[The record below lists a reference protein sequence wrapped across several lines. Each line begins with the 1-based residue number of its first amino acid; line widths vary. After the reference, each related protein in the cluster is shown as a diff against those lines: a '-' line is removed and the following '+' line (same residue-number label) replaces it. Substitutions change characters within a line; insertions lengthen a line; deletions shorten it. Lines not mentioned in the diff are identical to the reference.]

1 MRGSRAPQRR
11 DRRVS
16 PGACPARRLLYNL
29 AVASEESAACP
40 ICRDTGWVIETRNG
54 KEVAVRC
61 RCRTQRRGD
70 ALLAACRI
78 PPRYAGCT
86 LDSFEAWEPG
96 NPTISEALRKTRAF
110 VAGYP
115 EVRRGLLY
123 MGPVGIG
130 KTHLAVSALGELV
143 SRHALRGLYVNFLEL
158 VQALQ
163 MSFDGGS
170 RGREEIMSPV
180 IDADVVVLDELGAG
194 KLTPW
199 VMDLLYHVVNS
210 RYMKLRLT
218 LVTTNYS
225 DHPKRA
231 GEESLADRV
240 GAPVRSRLFEMC
252 DPIDMRPGEYGG
264 DYRRH
269 RKLEEW
275 RRQ

>member
-1 MRGSRAPQRR
+1 VAAETSESCPHCRG
-11 DRRVS
+11 
-16 PGACPARRLLYNL
+16 
-29 AVASEESAACP
+29 
-40 ICRDTGWVIETRNG
+40 TGWAIESRQG
-54 KEVAVRC
+54 QEVAVRC
-61 RCRTQRRGD
+61 RCRTQVRAG

-78 PPRYAGCT
+78 PPRYAGCS
-86 LDSFEAWEPG
+86 LDSFELWEPG

-115 EVRRGLLY
+115 DVKRGLLL

-130 KTHLAVSALGELV
+130 KTHLAVSALRELV
-143 SRHALRGLYVNFLEL
+143 ARHCARGLYVNFLEL

-163 MSFDGGS
+163 LSFDGG
-170 RGREEIMSPV
+170 GKTREEIMTPV
-180 IDADVVVLDELGAG
+180 IEADVVVLDELGAG
-194 KLTPW
+194 KLTQW
-199 VMDLLYHVVNS
+199 VMDLLYHVVNA
-210 RYMKLRLT
+210 RYMHLRLT
-218 LVTTNYS
+218 LVTTNFS
-225 DHPKRA
+225 DHPRRA

-264 DYRRH
+264 DYRRF

>member
-1 MRGSRAPQRR
+1 MASDANP
-11 DRRVS
+11 
-16 PGACPARRLLYNL
+16 ACP
-29 AVASEESAACP
+29 V
-40 ICRDTGWVIETRNG
+40 CRDTGWVIERRKG

-61 RCRTQRRGD
+61 NCRRNRKGGS
-70 ALLAACRI
+70 LLTACRI
-78 PPRYAGCT
+78 PPRYAECT
-86 LDSFEAWEPG
+86 LDTFELWEAG
-96 NPTISEALRKTRAF
+96 NPTISEALRKSRAF
-110 VAGYP
+110 VAAFP
-115 EVRRGLLY
+115 EVKRGLVF

-130 KTHLAVSALGELV
+130 KTHLAVAAMKELV
-143 SRHALRGLYVNFLEL
+143 ARHEVRGLYVNFLEL

-170 RGREEIMSPV
+170 RSREEIMSPV
-180 IDADVVVLDELGAG
+180 IEADVVVLDELGAG

-210 RYMKLRLT
+210 RYMMLRLT
-218 LVTTNYS
+218 LVTTNFS

-252 DPIDMRPGEYGG
+252 DPIDMRPGELGG
-264 DYRRH
+264 DYRRF
-269 RKLEEW
+269 RKLDEW